1 MTIKIAHEAPLSIFD
16 EVQELTDYDYALVH
30 LFDESEEYYSKFATA
45 LAKGRKVILDN
56 SIFELGEAFDA
67 DKYAD
72 YICSLL
78 PTEYIVPDVLN
89 DYKGTVNSFKAFK
102 EKYPDLPG
110 KTIGVVQANNYDH
123 IVDCYRFMQA
133 NADKVAFSFDYSFF
147 EREDRGSDTLQAWMF
162 GRIRM
167 INRLLSDGI
176 IDTTKPHHL
185 LGCSL
190 PQEFKAYRDL
200 RWIDTIDTSNPVTA
214 GMEGVYYSSNGLN
227 DKPKAKL
234 FTKMYDKV
242 NTRNREL
249 IRFNIKKFRE
259 FACFA

>member
-16 EVQELTDYDYALVH
+16 EVQAQTDYDYALGH
-30 LFDESEEYYSKFATA
+30 LFEESEEYYNEFVEA
-45 LAKGRKVILDN
+45 LDKGRTVILDN

-72 YICSLL
+72 WIIKLQ

-89 DYKGTVNSFKAFK
+89 DYKGTVESFRAFK

-110 KTIGVVQANNYDH
+110 KAIGVVQADGYNH
-123 IVDCYRFMQA
+123 IVDCYNFMVK
-133 NADKVAFSFDYSFF
+133 NADKVAFSFDYTFF
-147 EREDRGSDTLQAWMF
+147 EREDRGANPLHAWMF

-167 INRLLSDGI
+167 INRLLSNGI
-176 IDTTKPHHL
+176 INTTVPHHL

-200 RWIDTIDTSNPVTA
+200 KWIDTVDTSNPVTA
-214 GMEGVYYSSNGLN
+214 AMEKTFYTTNGLQ

-242 NTRNREL
+242 SPQTMPL
-249 IRFNIKKFRE
+249 IEFNIKKFRE
-259 FACFA
+259 FCNFA

>member
-16 EVQELTDYDYALVH
+16 RVQELTDYDYALVH
-30 LFDESEEYYSKFATA
+30 LFEESDEYYNKFVEA
-45 LAKGRKVILDN
+45 LEKDRTVILDN

-67 DKYAD
+67 DSYAD
-72 YICSLL
+72 WIMKLQ

-110 KTIGVVQANNYDH
+110 KAIGVVQADGYDH
-123 IVDCYRFMQA
+123 AVDCYNFMVK
-133 NADKVAFSFDYSFF
+133 NADKVAFSFDYTFF
-147 EREDRGSDTLQAWMF
+147 EREDRDSDKLQAWMF
-162 GRIRM
+162 GRIR
-167 INRLLSDGI
+167 LLNKMLSNGI

-200 RWIDTIDTSNPVTA
+200 KWIDTVDTSNPVTA
-214 GMEGVYYSSNGLN
+214 GMEGTFYTSNGLTE
-227 DKPKAKL
+227 KPEAKL

-242 NTRNREL
+242 RARNLQQIEY
-249 IRFNIKKFRE
+249 NIKKFGE
-259 FACFA
+259 FCNFA

>member
-1 MTIKIAHEAPLSIFD
+1 
-16 EVQELTDYDYALVH
+16 
-30 LFDESEEYYSKFATA
+30 
-45 LAKGRKVILDN
+45 
-56 SIFELGEAFDA
+56 
-67 DKYAD
+67 
-72 YICSLL
+72 
-78 PTEYIVPDVLN
+78 
-89 DYKGTVNSFKAFK
+89 
-102 EKYPDLPG
+102 
-110 KTIGVVQANNYDH
+110 
-123 IVDCYRFMQA
+123 
-133 NADKVAFSFDYSFF
+133 
-147 EREDRGSDTLQAWMF
+147 MF

-214 GMEGVYYSSNGLN
+214 GMEGIYYSSNGLN

-234 FTKMYDKV
+234 FTKMYDQV
-242 NTRNREL
+242 NTRNKEL